1 MLSAGSKRENMAQME
16 GYIPDRVKNA
26 EKRLEQNVYDVEA
39 WSILLRDSQNKKI
52 EEARPLYEKIVT
64 QFPNAGRYWKIY
76 IEHEMKSR
84 NFERVEKLFQ
94 RCLMKVLN
102 IDLWRCYLTYVKE
115 TKGSLPTYREK
126 MAQAYDFALDK
137 MGMDILSYPI
147 WSDYINFLKSVE
159 AVGSYAENQRITA
172 VRKVYQ
178 RGIINPMMNIEQLW
192 KEYINYEQGI
202 NMLIAE
208 KMISDRSREYMN
220 ARRVA
225 KEYEAVTR
233 GLNKNSP
240 SVPPQGTP
248 EEAKQVELW
257 KKYIAWEKSNPLRT
271 DDHALITK
279 RVMFA
284 YEQCLLCLGH
294 HPDVWYEAAL
304 FLEQS
309 SKLLTD
315 KGDLNAGKLF
325 SDEAAAIYERATTTL
340 LRKNTLLYF
349 AYADFEESRMKH
361 DKVHQVY
368 NKFIEIPDIDPTL
381 AYIQYMKFARRA
393 EGIKTARIV
402 FKKAREDARSGHQ
415 VYVAAALMEYYCSKE
430 KTVAFKIFELGL
442 KKYGDNSDYIMA
454 YVDYL
459 SHLNEDNNT
468 RVLFERVLTSGSL
481 PPEKSVEIWNR
492 FLEFE
497 SNIGD
502 LSSILKVEKRRA
514 AAIEKL
520 KEFEGKETALLVDRY
535 RFMDLYPC
543 SPQELKSLGYRD
555 VTRLPVVV
563 SSAPASKRE
572 VREESVADQQNLVY
586 PRPDTGQMIPF
597 KPKQIC
603 RAPWSDSDHGPV
615 PSAQSS
621 LGRSAAPQNKK
632 RRRKRKRDHQ
642 GSRLMEGQR
651 EATGAHIVPG
661 GVFPPPPA
669 ASELMMRLPPPHCF
683 MGPFAAVDELMEVF
697 RTMNLPEKPP
707 RPSENGVSK
716 EHLKLFEHSQTG
728 GLQSGNP
735 GSGGGVKRKHRD
747 GAAAGAGGGTNAG
760 GGGAEESEE
769 EDGGLAPPA
778 HDIYRSRQ
786 QKKVR

>member
-1 MLSAGSKRENMAQME
+1 MAATFAAGSKREAMAQME

-361 DKVHQVY
+361 DKVHAVY

-442 KKYGDNSDYIMA
+442 KKYSDNSDYIMA

-535 RFMDLYPC
+535 RSILKVEKRRAAAIEKLKEFEGKETALLVDRYRFMDLYPC

-555 VTRLPVVV
+555 VVRLPVVV

-572 VREESVADQQNLVY
+572 VREESAADQQSLVY

-603 RAPWSDSDHGPV
+603 P
-615 PSAQSS
+615 
-621 LGRSAAPQNKK
+621 
-632 RRRKRKRDHQ
+632 
-642 GSRLMEGQR
+642 
-651 EATGAHIVPG
+651 TGAHIVPG

-697 RTMNLPEKPP
+697 RNMNLPEKPP

-735 GSGGGVKRKHRD
+735 GGGGGVKRKHRD
-747 GAAAGAGGGTNAG
+747 GAAAGAGGGANAG

>member
-1 MLSAGSKRENMAQME
+1 MFSGPGSKRESLPQME

-39 WSILLRDSQNKKI
+39 WSILLRDAQNKKV

-137 MGMDILSYPI
+137 MGMDILSYPV

-381 AYIQYMKFARRA
+381 AYVQYMKFARRA
-393 EGIKTARIV
+393 EGIKTARVV

-572 VREESVADQQNLVY
+572 VREETATDKQNPVF

-603 RAPWSDSDHGPV
+603 P
-615 PSAQSS
+615 
-621 LGRSAAPQNKK
+621 
-632 RRRKRKRDHQ
+632 
-642 GSRLMEGQR
+642 
-651 EATGAHIVPG
+651 TGAHLVPG

-697 RTMNLPEKPP
+697 RNMNLPEKPP

-716 EHLKLFEHSQTG
+716 DHLKLFEHSQAAS
-728 GLQSGNP
+728 LQSGNP
-735 GSGGGVKRKHRD
+735 GGGGGVKRKHRD
-747 GAAAGAGGGTNAG
+747 GAAAGVGGGTNAG
-760 GGGAEESEE
+760 GAGAEESEE

-786 QKKVR
+786 QKKSHTSSMDRRNKEWWPTQEAVMTI

>member
-1 MLSAGSKRENMAQME
+1 MAAMFAAGTAGSKREGVAQME

-39 WSILLRDSQNKKI
+39 WSILLRDSQNKKV

-257 KKYIAWEKSNPLRT
+257 KKYISWEKSNPLRT

-603 RAPWSDSDHGPV
+603 P
-615 PSAQSS
+615 
-621 LGRSAAPQNKK
+621 
-632 RRRKRKRDHQ
+632 
-642 GSRLMEGQR
+642 
-651 EATGAHIVPG
+651 TGAHIVPG

-683 MGPFAAVDELMEVF
+683 MGPFVAVDEMMEVF
-697 RTMNLPEKPP
+697 RNMNLPEKPP

-716 EHLKLFEHSQTG
+716 EHLKLFEHSQMG

-735 GSGGGVKRKHRD
+735 GGGGGVKRKHRD

-786 QKKVR
+786 QKKTHTSSVERRNKEWWPTQEAVMTN

>member
-1 MLSAGSKRENMAQME
+1 MFSGSKREGLAQME

-39 WSILLRDSQNKKI
+39 WSILLRDAQNKKV

-137 MGMDILSYPI
+137 MGMDILSYPV

-381 AYIQYMKFARRA
+381 AYVQYMKFARRA
-393 EGIKTARIV
+393 EGIKTARVV

-543 SPQELKSLGYRD
+543 SPQELKSLGYRE

-572 VREESVADQQNLVY
+572 VREEAATDKQNPVY

-603 RAPWSDSDHGPV
+603 P
-615 PSAQSS
+615 
-621 LGRSAAPQNKK
+621 
-632 RRRKRKRDHQ
+632 
-642 GSRLMEGQR
+642 
-651 EATGAHIVPG
+651 TGAHLVPG

-697 RTMNLPEKPP
+697 RTMNLPDKPP

-716 EHLKLFEHSQTG
+716 DHLKLFEHNQAGGPQT
-728 GLQSGNP
+728 GNP
-735 GSGGGVKRKHRD
+735 GGGGGGVKRKHRD
-747 GAAAGAGGGTNAG
+747 GAAAGGGGGTNAG
-760 GGGAEESEE
+760 GAGAEESEE

-786 QKKVR
+786 QKKSHTSSMDRRNKEWWPTQEAVMTN

>member
-1 MLSAGSKRENMAQME
+1 
-16 GYIPDRVKNA
+16 
-26 EKRLEQNVYDVEA
+26 
-39 WSILLRDSQNKKI
+39 
-52 EEARPLYEKIVT
+52 
-64 QFPNAGRYWKIY
+64 
-76 IEHEMKSR
+76 
-84 NFERVEKLFQ
+84 
-94 RCLMKVLN
+94 
-102 IDLWRCYLTYVKE
+102 
-115 TKGSLPTYREK
+115 
-126 MAQAYDFALDK
+126 
-137 MGMDILSYPI
+137 MGMDILSFPV
-147 WSDYINFLKSVE
+147 WNDYINFLKSVE

-178 RGIINPMMNIEQLW
+178 RGIVNPMMNIEQLW
-192 KEYINYEQGI
+192 KEYINYEQASLEPLKSLCRTLAIFLSYLTIFFEAPPLPFPGI
-202 NMLIAE
+202 NLLIAE

-257 KKYIAWEKSNPLRT
+257 KKYISWEKGNPLRT
-271 DDHALITK
+271 EDHALITK
-279 RVMFA
+279 RGKLIGHAAAKLMFA

-325 SDEAAAIYERATTTL
+325 SDEAAAVYERATTTL

-361 DKVHQVY
+361 DKVHQIY

-393 EGIKTARIV
+393 EGIKAARIV
-402 FKKAREDARSGHQ
+402 FKKGREDARTSHQ
-415 VYVAAALMEYYCSKE
+415 VYVAAALMEYYCS
-430 KTVAFKIFELGL
+430 KIFELGL
-442 KKYGDNSDYIMA
+442 KKYGDNSDYILA

-514 AAIEKL
+514 ATIEKL

-543 SPQELKSLGYRD
+543 SSQELKSLGYRELTRQQ
-555 VTRLPVVV
+555 VT
-563 SSAPASKRE
+563 SAPTLKRE
-572 VREESVADQQNLVY
+572 TTQENATDQKVFVY

-603 RAPWSDSDHGPV
+603 P
-615 PSAQSS
+615 
-621 LGRSAAPQNKK
+621 
-632 RRRKRKRDHQ
+632 
-642 GSRLMEGQR
+642 
-651 EATGAHIVPG
+651 TGAHLVAG

-669 ASELMMRLPPPHCF
+669 ASELMMRLPPPMCF
-683 MGPFAAVDELMEVF
+683 MGPFVGVDELMDLF
-697 RTMNLPEKPP
+697 RNLNLPDKPP

-716 EHLKLFEHSQTG
+716 DHLKLFEHGTAASQQG
-728 GLQSGNP
+728 AANQ
-735 GSGGGVKRKHRD
+735 GGGVKRKHRAD
-747 GAAAGAGGGTNAG
+747 TAAPAT
-760 GGGAEESEE
+760 GGAPAEDSEGEE
-769 EDGGLAPPA
+769 GGLVPPA
-778 HDIYRSRQ
+778 HDLYRLRQ
-786 QKKVR
+786 QKK

>member
-1 MLSAGSKRENMAQME
+1 
-16 GYIPDRVKNA
+16 
-26 EKRLEQNVYDVEA
+26 
-39 WSILLRDSQNKKI
+39 
-52 EEARPLYEKIVT
+52 
-64 QFPNAGRYWKIY
+64 
-76 IEHEMKSR
+76 
-84 NFERVEKLFQ
+84 
-94 RCLMKVLN
+94 MKVLN

-147 WSDYINFLKSVE
+147 WNDYINFLKSVE

-178 RGIINPMMNIEQLW
+178 RGIVNPMMNIEQLW
-192 KEYINYEQGI
+192 KEYINYE
-202 NMLIAE
+202 
-208 KMISDRSREYMN
+208 
-220 ARRVA
+220 
-225 KEYEAVTR
+225 
-233 GLNKNSP
+233 
-240 SVPPQGTP
+240 
-248 EEAKQVELW
+248 QVELW

-361 DKVHQVY
+361 EKVHQVY

-393 EGIKTARIV
+393 EGIKTARVV

-454 YVDYL
+454 YIDYL

-572 VREESVADQQNLVY
+572 VREENVADQQSPVY

-603 RAPWSDSDHGPV
+603 RAPWSDADWVPV

-621 LGRSAAPQNKK
+621 LEVSDAPQKKKK
-632 RRRKRKRDHQ
+632 RRKKKKQDHQQ
-642 GSRLMEGQR
+642 GSRRIEGRR

-669 ASELMMRLPPPHCF
+669 ASELMMRLPPASMFH
-683 MGPFAAVDELMEVF
+683 A
-697 RTMNLPEKPP
+697 P
-707 RPSENGVSK
+707 RPVENGVSK

-728 GLQSGNP
+728 GPQSGNP
-735 GSGGGVKRKHRD
+735 GGGGGVKRKHRD
-747 GAAAGAGGGTNAG
+747 GAATGGGGGTNAG

-769 EDGGLAPPA
+769 EDGGLAPPV

>member
-1 MLSAGSKRENMAQME
+1 MPAA
-16 GYIPDRVKNA
+16 
-26 EKRLEQNVYDVEA
+26 
-39 WSILLRDSQNKKI
+39 
-52 EEARPLYEKIVT
+52 T
-64 QFPNAGRYWKIY
+64 GR
-76 IEHEMKSR
+76 
-84 NFERVEKLFQ
+84 FT
-94 RCLMKVLN
+94 LN
-102 IDLWRCYLTYVKE
+102 TR
-115 TKGSLPTYREK
+115 
-126 MAQAYDFALDK
+126 
-137 MGMDILSYPI
+137 
-147 WSDYINFLKSVE
+147 E

-381 AYIQYMKFARRA
+381 AYVQYMKFARRA
-393 EGIKTARIV
+393 EGIKTARVV

-572 VREESVADQQNLVY
+572 VREETATDKQNPVF

-603 RAPWSDSDHGPV
+603 P
-615 PSAQSS
+615 
-621 LGRSAAPQNKK
+621 
-632 RRRKRKRDHQ
+632 
-642 GSRLMEGQR
+642 
-651 EATGAHIVPG
+651 TGAHLVPG

-697 RTMNLPEKPP
+697 RNMNLPEKPP

-716 EHLKLFEHSQTG
+716 DHLKLFEHSQAAS
-728 GLQSGNP
+728 LQSGNP
-735 GSGGGVKRKHRD
+735 GGGGGVKRKHRD
-747 GAAAGAGGGTNAG
+747 GAAAGVGGGTNAG
-760 GGGAEESEE
+760 GAGAEESEE

-786 QKKVR
+786 QKKSHTSSMDRRNKEWWPTQEAVMTI

>member
-1 MLSAGSKRENMAQME
+1 
-16 GYIPDRVKNA
+16 
-26 EKRLEQNVYDVEA
+26 
-39 WSILLRDSQNKKI
+39 
-52 EEARPLYEKIVT
+52 
-64 QFPNAGRYWKIY
+64 
-76 IEHEMKSR
+76 
-84 NFERVEKLFQ
+84 
-94 RCLMKVLN
+94 
-102 IDLWRCYLTYVKE
+102 
-115 TKGSLPTYREK
+115 
-126 MAQAYDFALDK
+126 
-137 MGMDILSYPI
+137 
-147 WSDYINFLKSVE
+147 
-159 AVGSYAENQRITA
+159 
-172 VRKVYQ
+172 
-178 RGIINPMMNIEQLW
+178 
-192 KEYINYEQGI
+192 
-202 NMLIAE
+202 
-208 KMISDRSREYMN
+208 
-220 ARRVA
+220 
-225 KEYEAVTR
+225 
-233 GLNKNSP
+233 
-240 SVPPQGTP
+240 
-248 EEAKQVELW
+248 
-257 KKYIAWEKSNPLRT
+257 
-271 DDHALITK
+271 
-279 RVMFA
+279 MFA

-572 VREESVADQQNLVY
+572 VREESVADQQSLVY

-603 RAPWSDSDHGPV
+603 P
-615 PSAQSS
+615 
-621 LGRSAAPQNKK
+621 
-632 RRRKRKRDHQ
+632 
-642 GSRLMEGQR
+642 
-651 EATGAHIVPG
+651 TGAHIVPG